1 MLLLKYLLLAAG
13 IGLFAGAAAI
23 IAYDVYVAAQLR
35 RLLGGGEAAEPGAE
49 PARPVGLIR
58 PVRWS
63 VAGKLAGL
71 AWLPLLLG
79 LSIVVVPDGTAGVR
93 VSQISGVRPGT
104 LYPGV
109 HFVFPLV
116 EHVAE
121 YNVRDHVFTT
131 IAAEDPKKKGELL
144 RVTGREGL
152 SIGMAVAVRWRLEPK
167 RLDSIHANLAQPL
180 EEQIVAPVVA
190 AVFRQTTPNYI
201 VREIF
206 ATRREELRQRAADAI
221 TARLAADGIVV
232 KEVMVRDIVL
242 PAEYAKGLEGLL
254 LKEQENERLGFETEI
269 KQKQVRIAELEAEAQ
284 KIRDVKQA
292 EAGAQTRVLQAKGE
306 ADAMQYT
313 LPLKQKQIEQS
324 RFEAEARKEATLKNA
339 EAAAAAKVIDSKA
352 ELERRKLLAE
362 ADANRIRVT
371 AAADAERMKLE
382 ALVLKQNPLLIQKI
396 IAERLSDKL
405 QIMLV
410 PTDGKYFFA
419 NDVMRSAFSG
429 AGASGA
435 TQPEDPPEEPGDA
448 PRPNGTQRPRNNGAH
463 DRP

>member
-13 IGLFAGAAAI
+13 RWLVAGAGAI
-23 IAYDVYVAAQLR
+23 IAYDVYVAAQRR
-35 RLLGGGEAAEPGAE
+35 RLLGSGEAAEPGAE

-109 HFVFPLV
+109 HFVLPFV
-116 EHVAE
+116 EQVAE
-121 YNVRDHVFTT
+121 YDVRDHVFTT

-269 KQKQVRIAELEAEAQ
+269 KQKQVRIAELEAEAH
-284 KIRDVKQA
+284 
-292 EAGAQTRVLQAKGE
+292 
-306 ADAMQYT
+306 
-313 LPLKQKQIEQS
+313 
-324 RFEAEARKEATLKNA
+324 
-339 EAAAAAKVIDSKA
+339 
-352 ELERRKLLAE
+352 
-362 ADANRIRVT
+362 RIRVT

-405 QIMLV
+405 QIMMV

-429 AGASGA
+429 AGANGA
-435 TQPEDPPEEPGDA
+435 TQPEDPPDEPGDA
-448 PRPNGTQRPRNNGAH
+448 PRPNGTQRPRNNGPH
-463 DRP
+463 GRP